1 MISSILP
8 SFSSSFSAAGDGVHG
23 LRKLG
28 CKEMTYK
35 ILFLCSSIQ
44 HTDQRAGLVVRDASV
59 HSSFVIPTRC
69 VLYLCD
75 LFCEMCV
82 ILCLLLVA

>member
-1 MISSILP
+1 MHYILM
-8 SFSSSFSAAGDGVHG
+8 SSSDFTIFVAASGDGVHG

-35 ILFLCSSIQ
+35 ILFVCSSIQ

-59 HSSFVIPTRC
+59 HSSFVIPTRY
-69 VLYLCD
+69 VV
-75 LFCEMCV
+75 FV
-82 ILCLLLVA
+82 CLSLDTVCR